1 MPKTIRYTLLS
12 LRDLAVSAGPF
23 VFLAIALLVLAY
35 WWLDPNPPKRVTLA
49 TGPAQ
54 SAYEEFGKRYAKALA
69 VEGIEVVQVASEG
82 SAANLQLLR
91 DGKVDLGF
99 VQGGTSD
106 YTEADEEKLA
116 SLGSLFV
123 EPLWLFYREESAR
136 KVIATAT
143 ERSDGPPRA
152 SSAPIPDE
160 RGSAPP
166 KAREATNVGA
176 KRSDGP
182 PRASSAPS
190 GGSAVREATSVGATL
205 SALSQLQGLR
215 INMGSPG
222 SGVPSLM
229 NKLLESNRIDPST
242 LKVSTLT
249 QTPATVAFLGG
260 ELDAIVFA
268 SAPESLMVQMLLQ
281 TPGVKLMNF
290 SQSEAYSRRFSF
302 LSPVRLPRG
311 VVDLAGNIPP
321 EDVRLVAPTTALI
334 TQQKTHP
341 ALLQLFAQ
349 AGNQIHG
356 GAGWFKRAREYPN
369 IENNE
374 LPIAKE
380 AERAM
385 KADTPMMQRYLSF
398 WVANLIER
406 MWLVM
411 GIIIAILL
419 PLSRIV
425 PPLYAFR
432 VRSRIF
438 RWYGQ
443 LRNIEMRIPNE
454 DNGELLKELEQ
465 LESRAEKVSVPLS
478 YTDELYALRSNIH
491 LVRRKLLRT

>member
-1 MPKTIRYTLLS
+1 MPDCRDAAVILPCYRACNMSKTIRYTLLS
-12 LRDLAVSAGPF
+12 LRDLAVSVGPF
-23 VFLAIALLVLAY
+23 IFLAVTLLVLAY

-54 SAYEEFGKRYAKALA
+54 SAYEEFGKRYVKALA
-69 VEGIEVVQVASEG
+69 AEGIEVVTVPSDG

-106 YTEADEEKLA
+106 YSDQDEEKLA

-123 EPLWLFYREESAR
+123 EPLWLFYQEASAR
-136 KVIATAT
+136 RVSPA
-143 ERSDGPPRA
+143 
-152 SSAPIPDE
+152 
-160 RGSAPP
+160 
-166 KAREATNVGA
+166 
-176 KRSDGP
+176 
-182 PRASSAPS
+182 
-190 GGSAVREATSVGATL
+190 ATL
-205 SALSQLQGLR
+205 TSLTQLAGLR
-215 INMGSPG
+215 INMGTPG

-229 NKLLESNRIDPST
+229 AKLLESNRIDPAT
-242 LKVSTLT
+242 LQVSTLA

-290 SQSEAYSRRFSF
+290 SQSEAYSRRFAF
-302 LSPVRLPRG
+302 LSAVRLPRG

-334 TQQKTHP
+334 TRTSTHP

-380 AERAM
+380 AERAI
-385 KADTPMMQRYLSF
+385 KNGPPLLQRYLTF

-406 MWLVM
+406 MWLVLS
-411 GIIIAILL
+411 IILALLL

-443 LRNIEMRIPNE
+443 LRNIEVRIEN
-454 DNGELLKELEQ
+454 DDTNALLQELNVLE
-465 LESRAEKVSVPLS
+465 RNAEKVTVPLS
-478 YTDELYALRSNIH
+478 YTNELYALRSNIQ
-491 LVRRKLLRT
+491 LVRKKLLRADDVPG

>member
-1 MPKTIRYTLLS
+1 MRYTLLS
-12 LRDLAVSAGPF
+12 LRDLTVSVGPF
-23 VFLAIALLVLAY
+23 IVLAATLLALAY

-54 SAYEEFGKRYAKALA
+54 SAYEEFGRRYVKALA
-69 VEGIEVVQVASEG
+69 AEGIEVVMVPSEG

-91 DGKVDLGF
+91 EGKVDLGF
-99 VQGGTSD
+99 VQGGTST
-106 YTEADEEKLA
+106 YSETDEEKLA

-123 EPLWLFYREESAR
+123 EPVWLFYREDAAR
-136 KVIATAT
+136 KVTATAT
-143 ERSDGPPRA
+143 L
-152 SSAPIPDE
+152 
-160 RGSAPP
+160 
-166 KAREATNVGA
+166 T
-176 KRSDGP
+176 
-182 PRASSAPS
+182 
-190 GGSAVREATSVGATL
+190 
-205 SALSQLQGLR
+205 ALTQLQGLR
-215 INMGSPG
+215 INMGTAG

-229 NKLLESNRIDPST
+229 NKLLESNRIDVAT
-242 LKVSTLT
+242 LQVSTLA

-290 SQSEAYSRRFSF
+290 AQSEAYSRRFAF
-302 LSPVRLPRG
+302 LTPVRLPRG
-311 VVDLAGNIPP
+311 VVDLAGNVPP

-334 TQQKTHP
+334 TRNTTHP

-356 GAGWFKRAREYPN
+356 AAGWFKRAREYPN
-369 IENNE
+369 VENNE

-380 AERAM
+380 AERAI
-385 KADTPMMQRYLSF
+385 KAEAPLLQRYLAF

-419 PLSRIV
+419 PLSRVI

-438 RWYGQ
+438 KWYGQ
-443 LRNIEMRIPNE
+443 LRNIEVRIDLE
-454 DNGELLKELEQ
+454 DHQALLDELNA
-465 LESRAEKVSVPLS
+465 LESRAEKIAVPLS
-478 YTDELYALRSNIH
+478 YTDELYALRSNIN
-491 LVRRKLLRT
+491 LVRKKLLRPGPALA

>member
-1 MPKTIRYTLLS
+1 MVQPMPKAIRYTLLS
-12 LRDLAVSAGPF
+12 LRDLALSAGPF
-23 VFLAIALLVLAY
+23 VFLAVGLLALAY
-35 WWLDPNPPKRVTLA
+35 WWLDPNPPRRVTLA

-54 SAYEEFGKRYAKALA
+54 SAYDEFGKRYAKALA
-69 VEGIEVVQVASEG
+69 ADGIDVVQVPSEG

-106 YTEADEEKLA
+106 YTDADEENLS

-123 EPLWLFYREESAR
+123 EPVWLFYRDEAAR
-136 KVIATAT
+136 KITVTAT
-143 ERSDGPPRA
+143 LTSLPQL
-152 SSAPIPDE
+152 
-160 RGSAPP
+160 
-166 KAREATNVGA
+166 
-176 KRSDGP
+176 
-182 PRASSAPS
+182 S
-190 GGSAVREATSVGATL
+190 GL
-205 SALSQLQGLR
+205 K
-215 INMGSPG
+215 INMGTPG

-229 NKLLESNRIDPST
+229 AKLLESNRIDPAS
-242 LKVSTLT
+242 LKISNLD

-290 SQSEAYSRRFSF
+290 AQSDAYSRRFAF
-302 LSPVRLPRG
+302 LSATRLPRG
-311 VVDLAGNIPP
+311 VVDLAANIPP
-321 EDVRLVAPTTALI
+321 EDVRLVAPTTALV
-334 TQQKTHP
+334 TRNTTHP

-349 AGNQIHG
+349 AGTQIQG

-369 IENNE
+369 IENNT

-380 AERAM
+380 AERAI
-385 KADTPMMQRYLSF
+385 KNGAPLLQRYLNF

-419 PLSRIV
+419 PLSRII

-443 LRNIEMRIPNE
+443 LRSLELRIDTE
-454 DNGELLKELEQ
+454 DNTALLQELNQ
-465 LESRAEKVSVPLS
+465 MESHAEKVTVPLS

-491 LVRRKLLRT
+491 LVRKKLLRT